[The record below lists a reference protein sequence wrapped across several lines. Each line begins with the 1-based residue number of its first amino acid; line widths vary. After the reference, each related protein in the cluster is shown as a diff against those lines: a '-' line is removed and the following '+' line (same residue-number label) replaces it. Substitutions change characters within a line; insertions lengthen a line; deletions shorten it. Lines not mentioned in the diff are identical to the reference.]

1 MTDNAPPIRPVRL
14 PTHLIVSGLLRV
26 IENEGGFATV
36 ISKGERDAGVL
47 LILTQERDKNA
58 RLWERMP
65 QLDGTR
71 SFECTREEDPDSKD
85 EFTKY
90 LLNRTTQ
97 DPDCWVVELEIS
109 KPERFIEL
117 IAG

>member
-1 MTDNAPPIRPVRL
+1 MDSDERL
-14 PTHLIVSGLLRV
+14 PTHLLVAGLIRSV
-26 IENEGGFATV
+26 EAAGGFGMV
-36 ISKGERDAGVL
+36 VSKGERDAGVL
-47 LILTQERDKNA
+47 LIMTQERDKNA

-71 SFECTREEDPDSKD
+71 IFTCTREEDPENRA

-97 DPDCWVVELEIS
+97 DPDCWVLELEIS
-109 KPERFIEL
+109 NPERFIDT
-117 IAG
+117 IVG